1 MTTMLFTPKS
11 SSATNQRSDEN
22 WYLAVTSGSLHLL
35 SPPLYS
41 PPTLNLLIP
50 PLSNPLSSPPFQ
62 GSTQPSSSSS
72 ANFHKDQVNLRD
84 GVTRSKMTFIKSN
97 KVTMK
102 AQLTEVHL
110 TLV

>member
-22 WYLAVTSGSLHLL
+22 WYLAVTTGSLHLL

-84 GVTRSKMTFIKSN
+84 GVTRSKSN